1 MLEPTL
7 PDFLFLGLFAVAL
20 PAWDYLVWWP
30 ALERRFLED
39 PARARLHLWRS
50 AIAYPWTL
58 VGLATVLSVL
68 QQRSMTT
75 LLLSA
80 PGGWRSWLAL
90 CLIALLVLYYAQA
103 VAAVRRDVAT
113 RAAVAAQFTG
123 ELANVLPRT
132 AGELTWFCGVAVTA
146 GVCEEL
152 LYRGIFIWTLSP
164 WLGWW
169 GAAALSLVTFAL
181 GHAYQGRSGILRTAT
196 VGAVFTAL
204 VALLDSLWPAM
215 VLHALLDL
223 GSGVLAWLV
232 LRQPGHAAA

>member
-7 PDFLFLGLFAVAL
+7 PDFLFLGLFALAL
-20 PAWDYLVWWP
+20 PAWDYFVWWP

-39 PARARLHLWRS
+39 PARARLYLWRS
-50 AIAYPWTL
+50 AIAYPWILTGVAIAL
-58 VGLATVLSVL
+58 WAVYQRPVTALGLSV
-68 QQRSMTT
+68 
-75 LLLSA
+75 
-80 PGGWRSWLAL
+80 PVGWRFSVAIG
-90 CLIALLVLYYAQA
+90 LIVLLVLYYLQA
-103 VAAVRRDVAT
+103 VAAVRRDPAT
-113 RAAVAAQFTG
+113 RATVQAQFTG

-132 AGELTWFCGVAVTA
+132 GRELTWFGAVAVTA

-169 GAAALSLVTFAL
+169 GAALLSLLVFAL
-181 GHAYQGRSGILRTAT
+181 GHAYQGSQGVIRTGA

-204 VALLDSLWPAM
+204 VALLDSLWPVM
-215 VLHALLDL
+215 VLHALVDL

-232 LRQPGHAAA
+232 LRPSGHAAA